1 MKKLIFFIILIVHNL
16 SFSAL
21 KIENNKLIDSYKN
34 SIELK
39 EYKRIVVLDPA
50 VIETL
55 YMLGTEDHIAAI
67 GTVAKSK
74 IYPEEKVKMLPN
86 VGHITNTSIE
96 KILSFSPDLV
106 IVTAMSSKLGESL
119 KPFKIP
125 FITTEANNFN
135 EILENIKIYGIL
147 TGEEKKAEKLYMDS
161 SKKLEEIRSSIL
173 EKPLNL
179 KGAVLYS
186 TSPIMA
192 FNSKSLPGQIL
203 ELLGIKNLTDNLI
216 GDKPIISPEFL
227 LQENPDFLIGAMSI
241 SKKEDILNSNSV
253 VKLTTAGKNQ
263 NVFIVDS
270 TKILR
275 GSPRIF
281 DVIKEFYNEI
291 KDMKY

>member
-86 VGHITNTSIE
+86 VGHITNTSVE

-125 FITTEANNFN
+125 IITTEANNFN
-135 EILENIKIYGIL
+135 EILENIKIYGII

>member
-86 VGHITNTSIE
+86 VGHITNTSVE

-135 EILENIKIYGIL
+135 EILENIKFYGIL

>member
-135 EILENIKIYGIL
+135 EILENIKFYGIL

>member
-86 VGHITNTSIE
+86 VGHITNTSVE

>member
-86 VGHITNTSIE
+86 VGHITNTSVE

-173 EKPLNL
+173 KKPLNL

-216 GDKPIISPEFL
+216 GDRPIISPEFL

>member
-67 GTVAKSK
+67 GTVSKSK

-86 VGHITNTSIE
+86 VGHITNTSVE

>member
-86 VGHITNTSIE
+86 VGHITNTSVE

-125 FITTEANNFN
+125 IITTEANNFN

-147 TGEEKKAEKLYMDS
+147 TGEEEKAEKLYMDS